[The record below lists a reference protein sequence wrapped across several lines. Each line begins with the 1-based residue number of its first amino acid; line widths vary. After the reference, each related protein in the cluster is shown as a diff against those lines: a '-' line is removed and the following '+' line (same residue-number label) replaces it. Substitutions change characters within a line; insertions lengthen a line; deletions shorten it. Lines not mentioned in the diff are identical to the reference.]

1 MPELVRRRVRIS
13 GMVQGVFFRQSTRD
27 RARELGLAGW
37 VRNRSDGAVEA
48 TFQGTPEA
56 VEEML
61 RWCHQGPPGARVAA
75 VEVIEEASHE
85 PLAGFSIRRTE

>member
-13 GMVQGVFFRQSTRD
+13 GMVQGVYFRHSTRE

-37 VRNRSDGAVEA
+37 VRNRSEGSVEA
-48 TFQGTPEA
+48 AFQGPPEA
-56 VEEML
+56 VDEMI
-61 RWCHQGPPGARVAA
+61 RWCHQGPPGSRVAA
-75 VEVIEEASHE
+75 VEVIEEASDE